1 MYALDSA
8 AQRSLEFACKRV
20 NLRSTFGKKLSE
32 HQSVREEI
40 AKSFAE
46 IEQAR
51 QLTLLTAKKMDEE
64 GAKNAKDLIA
74 ASKITV
80 PLMAQNVI
88 DRCMPV
94 SYTHLTLPT
103 KRIV

>member
-1 MYALDSA
+1 MGEGRGFEIAQGRLGPGRIHHCMRLIGA

-20 NLRSTFGKKLSE
+20 NLRSTFGKKLAE

-51 QLTLLTAKKMDEE
+51 QLTLQEKWMRR
-64 GAKNAKDLIA
+64 
-74 ASKITV
+74 
-80 PLMAQNVI
+80 AQKT
-88 DRCMPV
+88 P
-94 SYTHLTLPT
+94 
-103 KRIV
+103 RI